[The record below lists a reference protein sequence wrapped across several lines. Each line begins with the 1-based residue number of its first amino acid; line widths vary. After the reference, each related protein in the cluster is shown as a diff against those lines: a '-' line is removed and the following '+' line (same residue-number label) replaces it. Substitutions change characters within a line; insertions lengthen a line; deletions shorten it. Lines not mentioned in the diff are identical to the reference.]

1 MTRERNMAIGLAEMA
16 SNAEP
21 LADNSL
27 VSNKTG
33 GARLAALDWLR
44 GIVML
49 LMAVDHSSG
58 EFNAGRLITDSAMFY
73 KPHTPLPA
81 LQFMTR
87 WITHLCAPTF
97 VFLAGASLA
106 LSLGRRIERGE
117 SAASIDRHLLIRG
130 LIIVAAEIVPSYFWM
145 PPGKYILQVLYG
157 IGTAYIF
164 MIPLRRLP
172 VSVLTALAI
181 AILIFGEAVIGLAGW
196 GPPEKTPLLATLL
209 LTAGVRGRVIV
220 AYPTLPWLAF
230 MLLGWGFGHALR
242 NRPRADQLRP
252 QRLATSGVALLA
264 IFFVVRG
271 ANSYGNMRL
280 LRESGSLVQWL
291 HVSKYPPSLTFAAL
305 ELGIMALL
313 LALLALVARSAHN
326 GAPSRNNPL
335 IVFGQT
341 PMFFY
346 LLHIPL
352 LALLAH
358 VLHLEHKLGVGS
370 AYGFAA
376 LAALLLYP
384 LCVWYRRYKAAHPTG
399 FARYF

>member
-1 MTRERNMAIGLAEMA
+1 MAIGLAEMVP
-16 SNAEP
+16 NAEP
-21 LADNSL
+21 AADISLAP
-27 VSNKTG
+27 NKTG
-33 GARLAALDWLR
+33 GARLAALDWMR

-73 KPHTPLPA
+73 KPHTPLPL

-106 LSLGRRIERGE
+106 LSLGRLVERGE
-117 SAASIDRHLLIRG
+117 SAAAIDRHLLTRG
-130 LIIVAAEIVPSYFWM
+130 VIIVALEIVPSYFWM
-145 PPGKYILQVLYG
+145 PHGKFLFQVLYA
-157 IGTAYIF
+157 IGTAYLF

-172 VSVLTALAI
+172 VSVLIAI
-181 AILIFGEAVIGLAGW
+181 AASVLVFGEAVIGLAGW
-196 GPPEKTPLLATLL
+196 GPPDKTPLLATLL
-209 LTAGVRGRVIV
+209 LAAGPRGPVIV
-220 AYPTLPWLAF
+220 AYPTLPWLAI

-242 NRPRADQLRP
+242 RRPPADRLRPREFA
-252 QRLATSGVALLA
+252 SWGIALIA
-264 IFFVVRG
+264 IFLAVRG
-271 ANSYGNMRL
+271 ANSYGNMKL
-280 LRESGSLVQWL
+280 LREDGSLVQWL
-291 HVSKYPPSLTFAAL
+291 HVSKYPPSLTFVAL

-313 LALLALVARSAHN
+313 LALLAMRARAAHK
-326 GAPSRNNPL
+326 AAHLSNNPL

-352 LALLAH
+352 LALLAYE
-358 VLHLEHKLGVGS
+358 LGLEHKLGPGS

-376 LAALLLYP
+376 LAALLLFP
-384 LCVWYRRYKAAHPTG
+384 LCIWYRRYKAAHPTG
-399 FARYF
+399 LVRYF